1 MAFRKDLQKLNQYKS
16 LAKEAYSKKP
26 KEDIDDWHL
35 LTHDNN
41 NKVYQN
47 RRTLEVVNAI
57 SGSKSAK
64 DFVNDGLQYIGLRNN
79 SLQKQRYGESAL
91 MMDRLNAIR
100 RPPKISTASH
110 SLGSNVAN
118 RLLTHG
124 KVSGHNYNFNPF
136 YAHKKDNLQSDRVTN
151 VRNKHDF
158 ASKMARDNENTIELD
173 SSQNAVQSHFLD
185 NLKLLT
191 DQGS

>member
-1 MAFRKDLQKLNQYKS
+1 MKTMKTLSTYKDL
-16 LAKEAYSKKP
+16 AKQAYSKKP
-26 KEDIDDWHL
+26 LKDIDDWHL
-35 LTHDNN
+35 ITSDNN

-79 SLQKQRYGESAL
+79 RLQKQRYNESAE

-118 RLLTHG
+118 RLLTDG
-124 KVSGHNYNFNPF
+124 KVTGTNYNFNPY
-136 YAHKKDNLQSDRVTN
+136 YASQEDNLQTDRIVN
-151 VRNKHDF
+151 VRNSNDF
-158 ASKMARDNENTIELD
+158 ASRMARNNRNTIEIK
-173 SSQNAVQSHFLD
+173 SPMNSIESHFLD
-185 NLKLLT
+185 NLKLIE
-191 DQGS
+191 QPAP

>member
-1 MAFRKDLQKLNQYKS
+1 MNTKPFLSAYKDL
-16 LAKEAYSKKP
+16 AKQAYSKNP
-26 KEDIDDWHL
+26 LEDIGDWHL
-35 LTHDNN
+35 LTSDRN

-64 DFVNDGLQYIGLRNN
+64 DFINDGLQYIGLRNN
-79 SLQKQRYGESAL
+79 KLQKQRYDESAL

-118 RLLTHG
+118 RLLTDG
-124 KVSGHNYNFNPF
+124 KVTGTNYNFNPF
-136 YAHKKDNLQSDRVTN
+136 YPSQKDNLQTDRVVN
-151 VRNKHDF
+151 VRNTNDF
-158 ASKMARDNENTIELD
+158 ASKLARNNNNTVEIK
-173 SSQNAVQSHFLD
+173 SSLNPIQSHFLD
-185 NLKLLT
+185 NLKLIEQPET
-191 DQGS
+191 